1 MLVPSK
7 RRKLISELSWFSD
20 VIRRDTEA
28 ISREYIEGGT
38 WGDIEVLGV
47 IYFEYDGVARPS
59 NLVGFAYSTSAGVT
73 GSLRRLE
80 AAGLVERERI
90 EEDRR
95 VLLVKLTDRG
105 RAAIVAAIPAY
116 SALADKRLSELS
128 DDQVDWL
135 IEFVQQQAD
144 L

>member
-7 RRKLISELSWFSD
+7 RRRLLSLLSGVSD
-20 VIRRDTEA
+20 VIRRDAEVV
-28 ISREYIEGGT
+28 SREVIEGGT
-38 WGDIEVLGV
+38 WGDIELLGV

-80 AAGLVERERI
+80 VAGLVERERI

-95 VLLVKLTDRG
+95 VLLVRLTDRG
-105 RAAIVAAIPAY
+105 RAAIVAALPAY
-116 SALADKRLSELS
+116 SALADKRLGELS
-128 DDQVDWL
+128 DDDVVWL
-135 IEFVQQQAD
+135 TEFVEGQYK